1 MNILFLREILI
12 ILAIAI
18 AVTFICHRIRI
29 PTIVGLF
36 ITGVIAG
43 PYGLGLIS
51 RGHALE
57 SIAELGVV
65 LLLFTIGIEFSLNSL
80 LELKRTS
87 LLGGFLQIA
96 FTTAGSYALARLWGL
111 DSGQAWFV
119 GCFISLSSTAIV
131 MMLLQERAE
140 VYSPPGR
147 AALGILIFQ
156 DIAVIPMM
164 LLIPLLAG
172 NSGSVGYDWLVAMIK
187 GVGVTALVFF
197 AAKQWVPR
205 LLYWIAATRSREI
218 FLLSTIL
225 ICLAVAGLTAW
236 VGLSLALGA
245 FLAGLIISESE
256 YSHQA
261 LGNILPFRDVFTSF
275 FFVSIG
281 MLLDLHTLFSHWGA
295 ILSLTAGIML
305 LKFLLAGLAILLLGF
320 SLRQAA
326 VTGFLL
332 CQVGEFSFI
341 LAQTAQQ
348 HRLIGNELYQTLL
361 ISSVLS
367 MAAAPFIINY
377 ASRLA
382 DWINR
387 LPWPGKL
394 KTGVYPLA
402 ESRLVELSG
411 HLVIIGFGINGRNLA
426 KTAGMAG
433 IPYTVIE
440 TNPETVKNELNKG
453 FSIIYGDATQAEVLK
468 QAGLEQ
474 ARIAVAAISDP
485 AALRR
490 IIGLVKRLAP
500 QVYLIVRTRYVSQ
513 MKALYRLG
521 ADEVIPEEFE
531 TSIEIFTRVLNH
543 YLIPRQEIEE
553 MTDNIRRDGYEM
565 LRKLRKNSPAF
576 PDLKM
581 HWPDLEIAACR
592 LDADSPWAHQTPA
605 CLDLRNRYGVN
616 LLAVKKAGEVFSN
629 PEAQT
634 VLAPGDVLYFMGQAH
649 KVASVIRTLTVKK
662 KGEAHA
668 PLF

>member
-43 PYGLGLIS
+43 PYGFSLIS

-96 FTTAGSYALARLWGL
+96 FTAAGSYALARLWGL
-111 DSGQAWFV
+111 DGGQAWFV

-164 LLIPLLAG
+164 LLLPLLAG
-172 NSGSVGYDWLVAMIK
+172 NHGSMGYGWLVALLK
-187 GVGVTALVFF
+187 GIGVTALVFF

-205 LLYWIAATRSREI
+205 LLYWVAATRSREI

-281 MLLDLHTLFSHWGA
+281 MLLDIHTLFSHWGV

-326 VTGFLL
+326 VTGLLL

-402 ESRLVELSG
+402 ESQAVELSG

-426 KTAGMAG
+426 KTAGLAG

-440 TNPETVKNELNKG
+440 TNPETVKSELNKG
-453 FSIIYGDATQAEVLK
+453 FSIIYGDAAQAEVLK
-468 QAGLEQ
+468 QAGLER
-474 ARIAVAAISDP
+474 ARIAVAAVSDP
-485 AALRR
+485 AAVRR
-490 IIGLVKRLAP
+490 IIGLIKRLAP

-553 MTDNIRRDGYEM
+553 MTEQIRRDGYEM
-565 LRKLRKNSPAF
+565 LRKLRKDSPAF

-581 HWPDLEIAACR
+581 HCPDLEIAACR
-592 LDADSPWAHQTPA
+592 LDADSPWAQQTPER
-605 CLDLRNRYGVN
+605 LDLRNRYGVN

-634 VLAPGDVLYFMGQAH
+634 VLAPGDVLFFMGQTH
-649 KVASVIRTLTVKK
+649 KVASVIRKLTVNK
-662 KGEAHA
+662 KGESHA
-668 PLF
+668 SLF